1 MKFLAALLGLGLLTG
16 AALWLFGGGRYNGP
30 FVNDPPATTGPWV
43 AFGDSLTEGYGASRE
58 ESYPA
63 FFTRQT
69 GIEVKNF
76 GVSGDTT
83 QDGLNRVEEAAKL
96 KPRVVLLCLGGND
109 TLRQVP
115 RETTFSNL
123 EQLIDRFHREGS
135 FVVLIAV
142 RSASLLRDKNDEWF
156 EKLAEKK
163 QVLLLDDILD
173 GVMFNRE
180 LMSDQLHPNAKGYEK
195 IARRFTEEL
204 GPFLARLRGG

>member
-1 MKFLAALLGLGLLTG
+1 MKWLAALLGLGLLIG
-16 AALWLFGGGRYNGP
+16 AGMWLFGGGRYDGP
-30 FVNDPPATTGPWV
+30 FVNDPPTATGPWV

-63 FFTRQT
+63 FFSKLT
-69 GIEVKNF
+69 GIPVKNF

-83 QDGLNRVEEAAKL
+83 QDGLNRVEEATKL

-115 RETTFSNL
+115 RETTFANL
-123 EQLIDRFHREGS
+123 EKLIDRFHREGS
-135 FVVLIAV
+135 FVVLIGV

-163 QVLLLDDILD
+163 QVLMLDDILE
-173 GVMFNRE
+173 GVMLNPE
-180 LMSDQLHPNAKGYEK
+180 LKSDQLHPNAKGYEK
-195 IARRFTEEL
+195 IAQRFATEL
-204 GPFLARLRGG
+204 GPYLARLRGI